1 MGLSIRKWWPSFHF
15 WVYCLFN
22 CEWPL
27 NRLLLAFEERPSV
40 SIELCTEW
48 LNLSL
53 YSSVSLTVW
62 FFSLLFLLL
71 VNCPSDQRFCIITDP
86 GGDQQETTQSLSTHE
101 QRERERES
109 LCWSKKRERWSVSLA
124 QYDEIYSCGICIS
137 ICLKRL
143 TINKASKS
151 ICANI
156 AL

>member
-86 GGDQQETTQSLSTHE
+86 GGDQQEKTQSLSTHE
-101 QRERERES
+101 QRERERERERVYVGV
-109 LCWSKKRERWSVSLA
+109 KRERDGQSAWLNMMKFIHVGFLLA
-124 QYDEIYSCGICIS
+124 F
-137 ICLKRL
+137 
-143 TINKASKS
+143 ASS
-151 ICANI
+151 A
-156 AL
+156 